1 MIDASASI
9 LGTVQLTFIC
19 RRPNVHRAL
28 AELPVGLP
36 NGDMNCRSL
45 GHGWREFQ
53 GKDAYVRKVFQEEL
67 TQVGEQLVEISRLVS
82 EAIGK
87 ATTSFQVADVDLAQD
102 VIAADARIDFL
113 QNSLDERAI
122 DILALQGPV
131 ASDLR
136 MLVGSLRMSASLE
149 RMGDLA
155 RHIAQ
160 LARLRFPSTVIP
172 AGMTETFNKMAELDQ
187 QIADKL
193 TELLETRDLEVA
205 RDILKANTAIN
216 DLHLSVFNAIARSDW
231 QESPATTVD
240 VALASRYF
248 ERFADHGVSVAQKVT
263 YLVTGAWQPNG
274 IEHS

>member
-1 MIDASASI
+1 M
-9 LGTVQLTFIC
+9 
-19 RRPNVHRAL
+19 
-28 AELPVGLP
+28 
-36 NGDMNCRSL
+36 
-45 GHGWREFQ
+45 
-53 GKDAYVRKVFQEEL
+53 RKVFQEEL
-67 TQVGEQLVEISRLVS
+67 AHVGEDLIEISKLVS

-87 ATTSFQVADVDLAQD
+87 ATTSFESADVDLAQD

-136 MLVGSLRMSASLE
+136 MIVGSLRMSASLE

-160 LARLRFPSTVIP
+160 LARLRFPSMVIP
-172 AGMTETFNKMAELDQ
+172 ESLTGTFKSFAEQDIE
-187 QIADKL
+187 IANKL
-193 TELLETRDLEVA
+193 TQLLETRDLEVA
-205 RDILKANTAIN
+205 RDILKANSAVN
-216 DLHLSVFNAIARSDW
+216 DLHLSVFKAIARPDW

-248 ERFADHGVSVAQKVT
+248 ERFADHGVSVAQKVI
-263 YLVTGAWQPNG
+263 YLVTGAWHPNS
-274 IEHS
+274 IEHG